1 MAVYD
6 SRLDPDEVFIQIQT
20 DPTNALQIVK
30 GKTVLIFK
38 KNYLIDDGL

>member
-20 DPTNALQIVK
+20 DQTNGLQIVK

-38 KNYLIDDGL
+38 KNYLVDDGL